1 MLDLDQETKKKFIDL
16 LKSKQYSKLESEIS
30 SKGNIDEQHPIL
42 IMFYASSK
50 ALNPMSKTD
59 DLIEASRLFQKV
71 YLIKKNSNHH
81 TPSNLEPLLNMIF
94 LSYKTKIYRNVLPLA
109 LEAFDKNKN
118 NEKLIEGLA
127 IINGR
132 LANIKESIKY
142 YKLLFQINKKRTISR
157 IPFLT
162 SLNYVSDKSQEY
174 YLRECFEYTKILES
188 DLISVEPKKIL
199 NKNKKIK
206 IAFLSS
212 DLRKHSVSFF
222 LKDLFHN
229 IDKDI
234 FEVIALSNLNKNKED
249 STSEILK
256 KSINQWHIIS
266 DRSDGEVI
274 NLVKSLDVDILIDL
288 NGLTKGNRINVIK
301 NRCAPVQICWLGYNN
316 STGLKNI
323 DYLIADNNL
332 IKKNEE
338 GLYAEK
344 ILYLPK
350 IWNAHSL
357 PTELPPIKKDGSV
370 FSYGSFNNFK
380 KISDDTFEVW
390 SKIIERSNSQIYLKN
405 PQENVSLDL
414 KENILKKF
422 VDRGVKKN
430 KVIFLETKNNT
441 YEHLN
446 LYNKIDLAL
455 DTFPYPG
462 VTTSF
467 EAVLMGVPVLTM
479 RGYNFNSRCGESI
492 NINLQMENFIAKNK
506 DEYFEKATSLQNKS
520 DYLKEIRHTLRN
532 KALTSPLFDGESFA
546 KDFAEIL
553 KKIYAKHLGLN
564 KDLNKDRA
572 N

>member
-1 MLDLDQETKKKFIDL
+1 MLDLDQETKKKFINL
-16 LKSKQYSKLESEIS
+16 LKSKQYSKLESEVSAI
-30 SKGNIDEQHPIL
+30 GNIDEQNPIL

-59 DLIEASRLFQKV
+59 DLIEASRLFEKV
-71 YLIKKNSNHH
+71 YLIKKNSNHD

-94 LSYKTKIYRNVLPLA
+94 LSFKTKIYRNVLPLA
-109 LEAFDKNKN
+109 LEAFEKNKN
-118 NEKLIEGLA
+118 NEKLIQGLA

-142 YKLLFQINKKRTISR
+142 YKLLFQINKKRIISR

-162 SLNYVSDKSQEY
+162 SLNYVSDESQEY
-174 YLRECFEYTKILES
+174 YLKECFEYTKILES
-188 DLISVEPKKIL
+188 NLISEEPKTIL

-212 DLRKHSVSFF
+212 DLKKHSVSFF
-222 LKDLFHN
+222 LKDLFLN
-229 IDKDI
+229 LDKDI
-234 FEVIALSNLNKNKED
+234 FEVIALSNLKKNKED

-256 KSINQWHIIS
+256 NSINQWHIIS
-266 DRSDGEVI
+266 DRSDVEVI

-323 DYLIADNNL
+323 DYLIADHNV
-332 IKKNEE
+332 IKENEE
-338 GLYAEK
+338 VLYVEK

-357 PTELPPIKKDGSV
+357 PTELPQIKKDGSV

-380 KISDDTFEVW
+380 KISDDTVEIW
-390 SKIIERSNSQIYLKN
+390 SKIIIRSNSQIYLKN
-405 PQENVSLDL
+405 PQENASLDL

-422 VDRGVKKN
+422 IDRGVQKN
-430 KVIFLETKNNT
+430 KIIFLETKKNT
-441 YEHLN
+441 HDHLN

-479 RGYNFNSRCGESI
+479 KGYNFNSRCGESI
-492 NINLQMENFIAKNK
+492 NINLQMENFIAKDK
-506 DEYFEKATSLQNKS
+506 EEYFEKAISMQNKS
-520 DYLKEIRHTLRN
+520 DYLKEIRQTLRK
-532 KALTSPLFDGESFA
+532 KALTSPLFDGEGFT
-546 KDFAEIL
+546 KDFTEIL
-553 KKIYAKHLGLN
+553 KKVYAKHL
-564 KDLNKDRA
+564 DLNKD
-572 N
+572 